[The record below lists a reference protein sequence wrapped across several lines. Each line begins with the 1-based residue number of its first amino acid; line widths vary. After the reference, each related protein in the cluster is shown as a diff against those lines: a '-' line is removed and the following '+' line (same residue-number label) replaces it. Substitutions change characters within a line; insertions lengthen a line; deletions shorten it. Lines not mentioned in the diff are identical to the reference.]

1 MQQQPK
7 SVVVCVLVGPDQQVS
22 LMCAVSMLR
31 MQMLV
36 MSLPE
41 PTRTLMHFVRSFD
54 EALNAL
60 HASDAVG
67 AFIVQGGMG
76 FETDFTV
83 SCIGSDLPVVAC
95 TYPLPRVDWE
105 RVKSMPA
112 GDEPPEF
119 WGNTY
124 NVTPLEPVVAGKNG
138 CVRVDPQTAQLGAVW
153 VAKRVV
159 QDIARRRPDLV
170 SSDGKVASF
179 GAPGVYEGRAL
190 NEYQRFLSLYGGEV
204 WTDLGRQATSSG
216 LTEFGGSVGART
228 VLR

>member
-1 MQQQPK
+1 MQQHPK
-7 SVVVCVLVGPDQQVS
+7 SMAVCVIVGPDQQVS

-36 MSLPE
+36 MTLPE
-41 PTRTLMHFVRSFD
+41 PMRTLMHFVRSFD
-54 EALNAL
+54 EALNVL

-67 AFIVQGGMG
+67 AFVVQGSMG
-76 FETDFTV
+76 FETDFPVT
-83 SCIGSDLPVVAC
+83 CICNDLSVVAC

-105 RVKSMPA
+105 RVKSMPI
-112 GDEPPEF
+112 GGEPPEF
-119 WGNTY
+119 WGNSY
-124 NVTPLEPVVAGKNG
+124 NVTPLEPVAGKDF
-138 CVRVDPQTAQLGAVW
+138 VRVDPQTAQLGAVW

-159 QDIARRRPDLV
+159 EDIARRRPDLV
-170 SSDGKVASF
+170 SADGKVASF

-204 WTDLGRQATSSG
+204 WTDLQRQATSSG